1 MLEKMSRR
9 NRTLL
14 SLGLTSLA
22 LTMSVSAF
30 CSSYWC
36 VGTHKVVKPVCLS
49 PVKMKNCGKNNS
61 QPYTTEAP
69 TQDPKNPES
78 NVTLSPQQKEELAL
92 IRKKQLANAVQYLW
106 ETGEDKYMLRYFH
119 TGFWLSCEKHNEGD
133 DQEEK
138 CRSFIELTPG
148 ETQGVLWLSVI
159 SEFMYISLLAM
170 GFLLMCVEA
179 MCLCAKKEM
188 SSLKINAFAAMC
200 TVLSG
205 MMGMVA
211 HMMYTTVFQMTVS
224 IGPKD
229 WRPQSWDYGWSFAL
243 AWLSFSC
250 CMAAA
255 VATLNSYT
263 KTIIEMKHR
272 ARLRLE
278 EARAATIAPSYEEV
292 VRAGGG
298 GLYSVSQL
306 LHLGQQG
313 ALMDPLWPRGVGPAV
328 GPLACGAGGAL
339 LVGGGVGG
347 IGMGTGGVVA
357 GGSTAIGGAG
367 VGGSGVGMGM
377 GSTGGTMGAM
387 GGGGMGTGRMVDAHG
402 VVVVEGCTTEG
413 CEECEREMDEID
425 YTLQEE
431 REDSIC

>member
-22 LTMSVSAF
+22 LTLSVSAF
-30 CSSYWC
+30 CTSYWC
-36 VGTHKVVKPVCLS
+36 EGTHKVVKPVCLS

-61 QPYTTEAP
+61 QPYTEAP
-69 TQDPKNPES
+69 TSDPKNPIP

-92 IRKKQLANAVQYLW
+92 LRKKQLANAVHYLW

-119 TGFWLSCEKHNEGD
+119 TGFWLSCEQHNEGD
-133 DQEEK
+133 EQEER

-148 ETQGVLWLSVI
+148 ETQGVLWFSVI
-159 SEFMYISLLAM
+159 SEFMYIGLLAM

-188 SSLKINAFAAMC
+188 GSLKINAYAAMC
-200 TVLSG
+200 TILSG

-211 HMMYTTVFQMTVS
+211 HMMYSTVFQMTVS

-292 VRAGGG
+292 VQAGGG
-298 GLYSVSQL
+298 GIYSVSQL
-306 LHLGQQG
+306 MTLGQQG
-313 ALMDPLWPRGVGPAV
+313 VLVDPMWPRGVGPAV
-328 GPLACGAGGAL
+328 GPLTSSAGGTSLAGGGGIGAGGTGTGM
-339 LVGGGVGG
+339 GGG
-347 IGMGTGGVVA
+347 
-357 GGSTAIGGAG
+357 
-367 VGGSGVGMGM
+367 
-377 GSTGGTMGAM
+377 GGTMGAT
-387 GGGGMGTGRMVDAHG
+387 GGAGMGAGRMVDSHG
-402 VVVVEGCTTEG
+402 VVVVEGCED
-413 CEECEREMDEID
+413 CEREMDEID
-425 YTLQEE
+425 YTLQDE
-431 REDSIC
+431 REDSVC